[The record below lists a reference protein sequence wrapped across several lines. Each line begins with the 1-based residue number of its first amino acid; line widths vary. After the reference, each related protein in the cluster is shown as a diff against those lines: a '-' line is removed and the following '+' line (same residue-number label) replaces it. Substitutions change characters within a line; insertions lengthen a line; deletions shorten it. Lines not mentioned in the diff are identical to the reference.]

1 MGHMLAVV
9 VGPDQ
14 GANHEHGSAGG
25 AHEAGQ
31 KCTNGKDG
39 GVETWAAMQIT
50 ANEDSA
56 RHGVQS
62 SQEHNE
68 WDVFCEQRVDQILT
82 SQISAKHHGKGYEKC
97 QGPRSNHLAVMVVPK
112 MGR

>member
-9 VGPDQ
+9 VGPNE

-25 AHEAGQ
+25 SHEAGQ
-31 KCTNGKDG
+31 KCANGKNG
-39 GVETWAAMQIT
+39 GVETWTAMQIT
-50 ANEDSA
+50 ANEDTA
-56 RHGVQS
+56 RHSVQS

-68 WDVFCEQRVDQILT
+68 RNVFSEQRMDQILT
-82 SQISAKHHGKGYEKC
+82 SQIGAKHEGKGYEKC